1 LPPDLIYCGDDAGAK
16 NIAAGLIRD
25 VGFNPVDMGSLSTTR
40 YVDPFSLLA
49 AQLAYNSSDGPA
61 LAYRFE
67 RFSKPH

>member
-1 LPPDLIYCGDDAGAK
+1 MLFGDDAGAK

-61 LAYRFE
+61 
-67 RFSKPH
+67 KPITSSVFPNHAR